1 MMQRANRFK
10 TLFAQFFELVRGP
23 KVLSEVENN
32 GVLQTTL
39 TGMSIRGFVINITCT
54 QSTKNC
60 IYKRRWIRDRLL
72 YTYEVTAT
80 YEGTPPEPL
89 KEPLSKVL
97 HFPDILAPW
106 MTHAAQ
112 REAAISAYLDIVIS
126 QLPSRGQK
134 KLPIGA

>member
-1 MMQRANRFK
+1 MMQRTNRFK
-10 TLFAQFFELVRGP
+10 SLLAKFLELIRGP
-23 KVLSEVENN
+23 KTFSEVENN

-60 IYKRRWIRDRLL
+60 IYERKWIRNRLL
-72 YTYEVTAT
+72 YTYEVRSTFT
-80 YEGTPPEPL
+80 GTPPEPL
-89 KEPLSKVL
+89 REPLSKVL

-112 REAAISAYLDIVIS
+112 REAAISAYLDIVIA
-126 QLPSRGQK
+126 QLPGRGQR
-134 KLPIGA
+134 KLPIGS